1 MLFEILIVAGTGTL
15 AFALRSFRH
24 PGLFR
29 TGTLGLVG
37 TSFLAGWLIGGSVVA
52 GLLFA
57 STWFLLPWMEI
68 LTRVRRMRLPA
79 ERNLEQRPPPPRSVF
94 PALEELSSEMED
106 CGFAYVEDTGWTHDD
121 TRHFSRHFL
130 NPDRTTISALCLIE
144 QGEFAFYY
152 VFFRSKASD
161 GRMVITW
168 NYPFSYGLHQYPGT
182 FLNRIAGEPSIED
195 LCRSHERFLPESLG
209 GAART
214 VDPEA
219 IQSELQEDFRGQLNH
234 NLACG
239 ILCRE
244 GDSAIRYTVRG
255 MFFLWF
261 QFLRDFVR
269 FS

>member
-1 MLFEILIVAGTGTL
+1 MLFEILIVAGVGTL
-15 AFALRSFRH
+15 AFALRSFNQ
-24 PGLFR
+24 PVLFR
-29 TGTLGLVG
+29 AGTLGLVG
-37 TSFLAGWLIGGSVVA
+37 TSFLAGWLIGGSLVA
-52 GLLFA
+52 GILFA

-68 LTRVRRMRLPA
+68 LTRVRRMRMPV
-79 ERNLEQRPPPPRSVF
+79 ERILESRPPPPRSVF
-94 PALEELSSEMED
+94 PALEELSSEMES
-106 CGFAYVEDTGWTHDD
+106 CGFAYVEDIGWTHDD

-130 NPDRTTISALCLIE
+130 NPDRTTISAVCLIE

-161 GRMVITW
+161 GRLAITW

-182 FLNRIAGEPSIED
+182 LLNRVAGEQSIED
-195 LCRSHERFLPESLG
+195 LSRSHARFLPESLG
-209 GAART
+209 SNPRT
-214 VDPEA
+214 VDPDA
-219 IQSELQEDFRGQLNH
+219 IQNELQEDFRGQLDH

-239 ILCRE
+239 ILRRE
-244 GDSAIRYTVRG
+244 GVLTIRYTVRG